1 MIYNIF
7 IEYGNVWL
15 EDTESSMNKPEE
27 LLEIL
32 PAAAAAALH
41 LKVMNGQF

>member
-32 PAAAAAALH
+32 PAAAAALH